1 MTLWRFLEDRTMN
14 IEWKQEWLSLLAI
27 VATFILSAVF
37 YSQLPD
43 PMPIHWNSAGQAD
56 DYAPRFIGAF
66 LLPVIMLFIYLLLL
80 VVPRIDPRQKN
91 IERFNDTYTLLRHG
105 ILLFMAYIH
114 AVVFYSVLS
123 HQDTLVVSFVVGGV
137 GILFMVIGNYMPRM
151 RSNWFMGIRTPWTLS
166 SEFVWRKTHRL
177 GGRLFILAGLLIFL
191 TAFLRTELTV
201 FAIVLAVVLASLV
214 PIIYSYLLY
223 KQEQEQGPSSA

>member
-1 MTLWRFLEDRTMN
+1 MTLWRFLEDQTMK

-27 VATFILSAVF
+27 VAAFILSAVF

-56 DYAPRFIGAF
+56 NYAPRLIGAF
-66 LLPVIMLFIYLLLL
+66 LLPIIMIALYLLLL
-80 VVPRIDPRQKN
+80 LIPSIDPRRKN
-91 IERFNDTYTLLRHG
+91 IERFHETYVLLRNG

-114 AVVFYSVLS
+114 IVVLYSVLS
-123 HQDTLVVSFVVGGV
+123 NQQTLVVGFIVGGQ
-137 GILFMVIGNYMPRM
+137 GILFMLIGNYMPRM

-166 SEFVWRKTHRL
+166 SDSVWRKTHRL
-177 GGRLFILAGLLIFL
+177 GGRLFILAGLLMLL
-191 TAFLRTELTV
+191 TAFLRPELTIFV
-201 FAIVLAVVLASLV
+201 IVLAVLLASLV

-223 KQEQEQGPSSA
+223 KQEQGPSSA